1 MKSALIDITPATD
14 FHNFKISYFDN
25 DGQQI
30 IGDVKQITQDH
41 FEVFIKEKGVKVHC
55 IKDKNGVLACRL
67 NRNRE
72 VSWVAGIG
80 KAIAE
85 RIGATKQ

>member
-1 MKSALIDITPATD
+1 MKSPLIDINPVTGHT
-14 FHNFKISYFDN
+14 FKISYLDK
-25 DGQQI
+25 DGQPI

-55 IKDKNGVLACRL
+55 MKDKDGVLACRL
-67 NRNRE
+67 NRKRE
-72 VSWVAGIG
+72 VSWVEGIG

-85 RIGATKQ
+85 RVEADCQV